1 LNEEKKNW
9 RGKKDPAVKVYR
21 KNKSDRNDVLLKN
34 SLCLLEKKYQYYD
47 RKKNDRWSIK
57 RWEEECKNGVWP
69 DASVEKEQD
78 ASVEKEQDANMLPV
92 EDLYGFCQKGRW
104 SETSFSSDSYKF
116 DDECKRR
123 GEEDTEK
130 CKSWRKRCSEAYI
143 LVSSCGTGWA
153 FEATRKK
160 CKSLFKFNNIEC
172 SICKQ
177 AQDRR
182 EKQKPKEEQTEDYK
196 KKKNELN
203 NNFLK
208 ISLCILEKKEEYLK
222 TKGRS
227 GVMKASRNWENECKV
242 ELRPKPEP
250 TSEDSDDDLERPDG
264 GAEEP
269 DGGEREVTPPTT
281 KPGKKSGCCK

>member
-1 LNEEKKNW
+1 M
-9 RGKKDPAVKVYR
+9 G
-21 KNKSDRNDVLLKN
+21 RNDVLLKN

-57 RWEEECKNGVWP
+57 LWEKEIKRWEEECKNGVWP
-69 DASVEKEQD
+69 DASV
-78 ASVEKEQDANMLPV
+78 VKEQDANMLPV

-116 DDECKRR
+116 DDECKIR

-182 EKQKPKEEQTEDYK
+182 EKKKPKEEQTEDYK

-242 ELRPKPEP
+242 ELRPQPEP

-264 GAEEP
+264 G
-269 DGGEREVTPPTT
+269 EREVTPPTT
-281 KPGKKSGCCK
+281 KPSKKSGCCK